1 MIAPAVLACHSFLPY
16 IAPNFINYVPN
27 TPRVATWRKEGP
39 YKYYLLKSKSIQGPY
54 TATAG
59 EFYDTELNST
69 DWRLE
74 GKGRTV
80 WRWDDVAVVYL
91 PE

>member
-16 IAPNFINYVPN
+16 IAPNFINFVPN
-27 TPRVATWRKEGP
+27 PRVATWRKEGP
-39 YKYYLLKSKSIQGPY
+39 YKYYLLKSNSIQGPY